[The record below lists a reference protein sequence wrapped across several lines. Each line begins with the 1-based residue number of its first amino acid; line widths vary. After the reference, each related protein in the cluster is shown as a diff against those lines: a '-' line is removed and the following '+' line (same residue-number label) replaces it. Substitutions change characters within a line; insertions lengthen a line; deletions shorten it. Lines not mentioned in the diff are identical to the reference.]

1 MHFNNLNW
9 YEIIELSYLED
20 LKTLFEETQRTWKS
34 NLDEIGEEIDRLDE
48 EDKDEYVDYHY
59 DIIIQMR
66 ETLPRITNNSILI
79 NIYSF
84 FEVQMIDFY
93 NDVKSKL
100 SSDVNARHLT
110 DKLNY
115 LNESFGSEVVT
126 KDEIAQLDFVREL
139 RNRIMHSNGVIEKKD
154 FTELVNK
161 IEECSH
167 IKLSDRK
174 EIILDNDFI
183 IKLFEIVEDVLRNL
197 NRCVKSL

>member
-84 FEVQMIDFY
+84 LKF
-93 NDVKSKL
+93 
-100 SSDVNARHLT
+100 R
-110 DKLNY
+110 
-115 LNESFGSEVVT
+115 
-126 KDEIAQLDFVREL
+126 
-139 RNRIMHSNGVIEKKD
+139 
-154 FTELVNK
+154 
-161 IEECSH
+161 
-167 IKLSDRK
+167 
-174 EIILDNDFI
+174 
-183 IKLFEIVEDVLRNL
+183 
-197 NRCVKSL
+197 